1 MSHFSGLV
9 NHGTQIG
16 WPPQA
21 CLAGKL
27 TDLLS
32 EDVVMKVKK
41 PLVEVAVK

>member
-9 NHGTQIG
+9 NHGTQTG

-27 TDLLS
+27 TDLLI
-32 EDVVMKVKK
+32 EDVVIEVKK
-41 PLVEVAVK
+41 PLVEFAVR